1 MSKLLSVNISP
12 GGIPKLAQERCQVG
26 EAGLAGDGQAHAKH
40 TKPTRAVSLLDEEII
55 DQLRA
60 EGYPVAPGVLGENLT
75 TSGLH
80 GKVVVGDRLRFSGG
94 VEVQISEGRKPCFVL
109 DAVDPRLQKATVG
122 RLGWLASVV
131 TPGWISPGESVEVV
145 RDAG

>member
-40 TKPTRAVSLLDEEII
+40 TKPTRAVSLLDEEILA
-55 DQLRA
+55 QLRA
-60 EGYPVAPGVLGENLT
+60 EGYPVAPGILGENLT

-80 GKVVVGDRLRFSGG
+80 GKVAVGDRLRFSGG
-94 VEVQISEGRKPCFVL
+94 VEIRISEARKPCFVL

-122 RLGWLASVV
+122 RLGWLAGVV

-145 RDAG
+145 RESS